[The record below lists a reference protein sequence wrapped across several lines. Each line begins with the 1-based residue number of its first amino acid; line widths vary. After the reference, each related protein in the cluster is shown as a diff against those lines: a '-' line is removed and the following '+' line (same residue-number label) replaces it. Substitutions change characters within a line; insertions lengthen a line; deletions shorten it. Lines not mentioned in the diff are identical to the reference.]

1 MKNAAPGLP
10 APPQEP
16 RGALFVY
23 TAMPLTLMAGGR
35 RIAMTTD
42 GFGRFQFDCLEPGKY
57 TLRVDY
63 AGHRALTTDVDA
75 RESTYMGYS
84 FTEK

>member
-1 MKNAAPGLP
+1 MKNAASATGAP
-10 APPQEP
+10 AGAE
-16 RGALFVY
+16 GALFVY

-35 RIAMTTD
+35 RIATTTD

-57 TLRVDY
+57 TLRVEY